1 METWRATLTLERG
14 APHPHTSEYPVKNAR
29 AIVDGMEIRAK
40 VVRRTD
46 RGR

>member
-1 METWRATLTLERG
+1 MESYAYTG
-14 APHPHTSEYPVKNAR
+14 ARSPSPSPTHFRVPSKNVR